1 MTDETAD
8 KSGQVHQAP
17 RLVPLSEEDRRL
29 LAALLDELLGK
40 TKDGRPTPQLQG
52 AEPQGV
58 G

>member
-8 KSGQVHQAP
+8 KSGQVQQAP
-17 RLVPLSEEDRRL
+17 RSVPLSEEDRRL

-40 TKDGRPTPQLQG
+40 TTDGRPTPQLQG